1 MFDIDEDVCRKS
13 TILYFTPY
21 AVDRQCLHINTKY
34 KRNRELER
42 EIEEERSFH
51 GRMNEK
57 RN

>member
-1 MFDIDEDVCRKS
+1 MFDIDEDVCRCM
-13 TILYFTPY
+13 FTPY

-34 KRNRELER
+34 KRNRELE
-42 EIEEERSFH
+42 EERSFH